1 MLPPDRGANGG
12 QCTVRQWH
20 YDHCH
25 AVCNPALV
33 TTPSFQCDHCLE
45 WFPKVDMQ
53 KQHEC
58 PAKLPLGRLHK
69 IATENVEQQGFGA
82 SLVTPHERY
91 IYTDGSGGNANQG
104 AGWAAVLFRHVV
116 TRFVIPDYILFGP
129 VVTHCWDPNFLAAER
144 GTNNT
149 GELTAIGEACLWL
162 LDRSEE
168 RSGDPDDPQSLAVV
182 PAYIYQ

>member
-1 MLPPDRGANGG
+1 MTFHKGN
-12 QCTVRQWH
+12 VRQWH
-20 YDHCH
+20 YDHCR
-25 AVCNPALV
+25 AVCHPALV
-33 TTPSFQCDHCLE
+33 TTPSFQCDYCLE
-45 WFPKVDMQ
+45 WFPKLDMQ

-116 TRFVIPDYILFGP
+116 TRLHTVWTRSHSLLGP
-129 VVTHCWDPNFLAAER
+129 KFFR
-144 GTNNT
+144 GGKRHKQYRGVDSNR
-149 GELTAIGEACLWL
+149 G
-162 LDRSEE
+162 
-168 RSGDPDDPQSLAVV
+168 SLPMVS
-182 PAYIYQ
+182 

>member
-1 MLPPDRGANGG
+1 MNVQLNFRWDDYIRSQQRMWNNKVLGLHLLPPTNDTFTRM
-12 QCTVRQWH
+12 
-20 YDHCH
+20 D
-25 AVCNPALV
+25 
-33 TTPSFQCDHCLE
+33 
-45 WFPKVDMQ
+45 
-53 KQHEC
+53 
-58 PAKLPLGRLHK
+58 LGEML
-69 IATENVEQQGFGA
+69 
-82 SLVTPHERY
+82 
-91 IYTDGSGGNANQG
+91 G